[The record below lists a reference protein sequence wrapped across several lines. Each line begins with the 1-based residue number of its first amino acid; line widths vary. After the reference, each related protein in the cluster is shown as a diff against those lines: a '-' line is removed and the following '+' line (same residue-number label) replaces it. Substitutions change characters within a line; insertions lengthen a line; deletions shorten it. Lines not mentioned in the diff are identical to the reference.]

1 MRNSEKGFASRS
13 LSRRS
18 SLVDGGTVPASGRY
32 GSCSRISAVAVVAV
46 CCLLD
51 GSDSTEGGHVVGFR
65 TARGRARGHC
75 REAMPQKYVAGWCV
89 ISKKTETLLQCCLYQ
104 QSRRRM
110 AQYGGGRC
118 TCSRHG
124 QARYLEYH
132 GLVPPSPSFLPNGE
146 GRGGAERSLGGPLHL
161 RGLAQVCPLAS
172 TCTKTKGASSV
183 ATPGRP
189 GMRDCGRTDGC
200 HGHDSHHAELTCGVD
215 GV

>member
-32 GSCSRISAVAVVAV
+32 GSCSRISAVAAVAV

-89 ISKKTETLLQCCLYQ
+89 IPKKTETLLQCCLYQ

-124 QARYLEYH
+124 QARYLSTMAWFR
-132 GLVPPSPSFLPNGE
+132 LCQASC
-146 GRGGAERSLGGPLHL
+146 RTAKGGAGRS
-161 RGLAQVCPLAS
+161 
-172 TCTKTKGASSV
+172 GASEVRSIS
-183 ATPGRP
+183 A
-189 GMRDCGRTDGC
+189 D
-200 HGHDSHHAELTCGVD
+200 
-215 GV
+215 